1 MSRTLPSKLRAR
13 RSARRR
19 GLTLVEVLAT
29 IVMMGIVLPAAMHGI
44 SMCTA
49 ASVAAR
55 HRSEAAA
62 LGEAKLTELI
72 ATGDW
77 QYGATGGDFG
87 EDWPDYHW
95 TGASGNWQSDPS
107 MTQLEVH
114 ITWTSRQD
122 EHEVVLTTL
131 IYSGQ
136 TGTSTGTGTGTGTG
150 F

>member
-1 MSRTLPSKLRAR
+1 MTSATSNVLRRRRRT
-13 RSARRR
+13 ARRR

-29 IVMMGIVLPAAMHGI
+29 IVMTGIVLPAAMQGI

-95 TGASGNWQSDPS
+95 TGASGNWPSDSS

-114 ITWTSRQD
+114 VTWTSRQQD
-122 EHEVVLTTL
+122 YEVVLTTL
-131 IYSGQ
+131 IYPSQ
-136 TGTSTGTGTGTGTG
+136 AATSTGTGTGTG

>member
-1 MSRTLPSKLRAR
+1 VH
-13 RSARRR
+13 RRR
-19 GLTLVEVLAT
+19 QNDPHHHDRRQHLHQRQ
-29 IVMMGIVLPAAMHGI
+29 PAAAGGAAGAKFRRQR
-44 SMCTA
+44 TA
-49 ASVAAR
+49 HPALTSASVAAR

-95 TGASGNWQSDPS
+95 TGASGNWPSDPS

>member
-1 MSRTLPSKLRAR
+1 MSRALPSKLRAR
-13 RSARRR
+13 RSVRRR

-29 IVMMGIVLPAAMHGI
+29 IVMTGIVLPAAMQGI

-62 LGEAKLTELI
+62 LGEAKLNELI

-77 QYGATGGDFG
+77 QYGAAGGDFG
-87 EDWPDYHW
+87 EDWPEYHW
-95 TGASGNWQSDPS
+95 TAASGNWPSDPT
-107 MTQLEVH
+107 MTQLELHV
-114 ITWTSRQD
+114 TWVSRQQD
-122 EHEVVLTTL
+122 HEMVLTTL

-136 TGTSTGTGTGTGTG
+136 SSTSTS

>member
-1 MSRTLPSKLRAR
+1 
-13 RSARRR
+13 
-19 GLTLVEVLAT
+19 VEVLAT
-29 IVMMGIVLPAAMHGI
+29 IVKTGIVLPAAMQGI

-95 TGASGNWQSDPS
+95 TSASGSWPSDPA

-122 EHEVVLTTL
+122 EHEDVLTTL
-131 IYSGQ
+131 IYPSQ
-136 TGTSTGTGTGTGTG
+136 TATGASTGTGTA

>member
-1 MSRTLPSKLRAR
+1 MSATATSRIR
-13 RSARRR
+13 RRPVRRR

-29 IVMMGIVLPAAMHGI
+29 IVMTGIVLPAAMQGI

-49 ASVAAR
+49 ATVAAR

-95 TGASGNWQSDPS
+95 TSASGNWPSDTS
-107 MTQLEVH
+107 LTQLELHV
-114 ITWTSRQD
+114 TWTSRQQD
-122 EHEVVLTTL
+122 YDVVLTTL
-131 IYSGQ
+131 MYNSQ
-136 TGTSTGTGTGTGTG
+136 SSSTGTGSTG

>member
-1 MSRTLPSKLRAR
+1 MSAISTSPLCRGPV
-13 RSARRR
+13 RRR

-29 IVMMGIVLPAAMHGI
+29 IVMTGIVLPAAMQGI

-49 ASVAAR
+49 ATVAAR

-95 TGASGNWQSDPS
+95 TSASGNWPSDTS
-107 MTQLEVH
+107 LTQLELHV
-114 ITWTSRQD
+114 TWTSRQQD
-122 EHEVVLTTL
+122 YDVVLTTL
-131 IYSGQ
+131 MYNSQ
-136 TGTSTGTGTGTGTG
+136 SSSTGTGSTS

>member
-1 MSRTLPSKLRAR
+1 MNATPTSLIR
-13 RSARRR
+13 RRRARRR

-29 IVMMGIVLPAAMHGI
+29 IVMTGIVLPAAMQGI

-49 ASVAAR
+49 ATVAAR

-95 TGASGNWQSDPS
+95 TSASGNWPSDTTL
-107 MTQLEVH
+107 TQLELHV
-114 ITWTSRQD
+114 TWTSRQQD
-122 EHEVVLTTL
+122 HEVVLTTL
-131 IYSGQ
+131 MYNSESS
-136 TGTSTGTGTGTGTG
+136 STGSGSTG

>member
-1 MSRTLPSKLRAR
+1 MTSATSNVLRRRRRT
-13 RSARRR
+13 ARRR

-29 IVMMGIVLPAAMHGI
+29 IVMTGIVLPAAMQGI

-77 QYGATGGDFG
+77 QYGAAGGARG
-87 EDWPDYHW
+87 EV
-95 TGASGNWQSDPS
+95 GAATRRHQKP
-107 MTQLEVH
+107 VP
-114 ITWTSRQD
+114 
-122 EHEVVLTTL
+122 VPVPVLVL
-131 IYSGQ
+131 VPA
-136 TGTSTGTGTGTGTG
+136 
-150 F
+150 